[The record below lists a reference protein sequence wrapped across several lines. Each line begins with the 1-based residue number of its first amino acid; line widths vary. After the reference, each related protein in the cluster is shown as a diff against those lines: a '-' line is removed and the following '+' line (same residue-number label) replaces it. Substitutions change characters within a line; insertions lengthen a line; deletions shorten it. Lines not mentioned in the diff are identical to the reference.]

1 MAVSIS
7 QVTFEHHRL
16 AFGIA
21 ESEPRISWRFDGNAV
36 DWEQSAYDVE
46 ISRGRDGSSNIHKF
60 NSSTSLLV
68 PWPEQALQTAEQ
80 ATVRARA
87 HGKPGQ
93 PSTPW
98 SDWVTVETGLLDS
111 SDWAGAVPIAADR
124 ETEVDAPK
132 RPIYFR
138 KSFPV
143 GANVTR
149 ARLYITALG
158 IYEAEIN
165 GRRVGDYVLAPGWQS
180 YNYRHVYDA
189 YDVTE
194 LVTSGE
200 NAIGVAVGE
209 GWFSG
214 RLSYGGGVRNNY
226 GDTIGLLSLLV
237 VTLDDGSVVKVP
249 TDPTWQANTGPVVSS
264 EIYNGEHYDS
274 TLEAAVEGWSSAAF
288 EANNWLSV
296 KELPALKGELV
307 PPDGP
312 PVRRIEERKPESIFE
327 SPSGKTIID
336 FGQNLVGWL
345 RLTVSGP
352 SGTNITLHH
361 AEVLE
366 DGELALRPLRVAT
379 AADSLILHGN
389 GNQTWEPR
397 FTFHGFRYAQIDG
410 WPQETPLT
418 AESVTAVVVHSD
430 MEQTGWFECSN
441 PLLNKFHHNVR
452 WSMKG
457 NFLSI
462 PTDCPQRDERLGW
475 TGDAHAFAPTANYL
489 YDAAGFWK
497 GWHKDIWSE
506 MQRNGSMVVPFT
518 IPTIP
523 PNDPAMPAAVWGDV
537 AVANPFNIYQAF
549 GDVALL
555 EEQYLQSQAW
565 IDTGISRNE
574 VGLWNRS
581 SFQFAD
587 WLDPKAPS
595 EAPGNATT
603 AKHLVADAYLI
614 HMTEFLAN
622 MSAALGRGE
631 AAAKYR
637 AQRDNLTAAFHDAW
651 VQDGALANET
661 QTAYAMALNFG
672 LFTDEAQ
679 RSAAAEKLRQ
689 IVADNDYLVG
699 TGFAGTPPLGFALR
713 DIGATEDFYRM
724 LLQTRVPS
732 WLYQVVQNGTTT
744 WERWD
749 SLLANGTVNPGEMT
763 SFNHYAFGSV
773 ANWMHQVIGG
783 IAPAEPGWK
792 RITVA
797 PVPGG
802 NITSAN
808 SKYISPYGEVKVQW
822 WFEKN
827 AEENAAHRN
836 GFHLNVEIPPNTK
849 ADITLPNGGET
860 QEVGSG
866 YYEFHDP
873 SYQLA

>member
-1 MAVSIS
+1 MELFTILSTTRRVKDSRRPHQRVEYEVLEISTAKAVSIS
-7 QVTFEHHRL
+7 QVTFEHLRL
-16 AFGIA
+16 TFGIA

-46 ISRGRDGSSNIHKF
+46 ISRGTDGSSNIQKF
-60 NSSTSLLV
+60 NSSTSLAV

-87 HGKPGQ
+87 HGKPSQ

-98 SDWVTVETGLLDS
+98 SDWVTVETGLFDS
-111 SDWAGAVPIAADR
+111 SDWAGTVPIAADR
-124 ETEVDAPK
+124 ETEVDGPK

-138 KSFPV
+138 KSFPG

-165 GRRVGDYVLAPGWQS
+165 GRRTHTTSRNSSPD
-180 YNYRHVYDA
+180 
-189 YDVTE
+189 
-194 LVTSGE
+194 TSGE
-200 NAIGVAVGE
+200 NAIGVAVGRS
-209 GWFSG
+209 WFSG
-214 RLSYGGGVRNNY
+214 RLSYNGGVRNNC

-237 VTLDDGSVVKVP
+237 VTFDDGSVVKVP
-249 TDPTWQANTGPVVSS
+249 TDPTCQANTGPVVSS
-264 EIYNGEHYDS
+264 EIYNDEHYDS

-288 EANNWLSV
+288 EASNWLSV
-296 KELPALKGELV
+296 KELPALNGELV
-307 PPDGP
+307 APDGP
-312 PVRRIEERKPESIFE
+312 PVKRIEERKPESIFE
-327 SPSGKTIID
+327 SPPGKTIID

-379 AADSLILHGN
+379 AADSLILYGN
-389 GNQTWEPR
+389 GNQIWEPR
-397 FTFHGFRYAQIDG
+397 FTFRGFRYAQIDG

-418 AESVTAVVVHSD
+418 AESGHRSGCPQRHGTDWLAR
-430 MEQTGWFECSN
+430 MLEFPAQQF
-441 PLLNKFHHNVR
+441 NKFHQNVR

-457 NFLSI
+457 NFLI
-462 PTDCPQRDERLGW
+462 PTGCPQRDERLGW

-497 GWHKDIWSE
+497 GWHKDTWSE
-506 MQRNGSMVVPFT
+506 MQRIDSMYG
-518 IPTIP
+518 
-523 PNDPAMPAAVWGDV
+523 GDV

-555 EEQYLQSQAW
+555 EEQYLQSHAW
-565 IDTGISRNE
+565 INTGISHNE
-574 VGLWNRS
+574 VGLRNRS

-587 WLDPKAPS
+587 WLNPTAS
-595 EAPGNATT
+595 AEEPGNAPT
-603 AKHLVADAYLI
+603 AKHLVADPYLI
-614 HMTEFLAN
+614 HMTEFRAI
-622 MSAALGRGE
+622 MSASLGGDE

-651 VQDGALANET
+651 VQDAALANET

-672 LFTDEAQ
+672 LF
-679 RSAAAEKLRQ
+679 
-689 IVADNDYLVG
+689 
-699 TGFAGTPPLGFALR
+699 
-713 DIGATEDFYRM
+713 
-724 LLQTRVPS
+724 
-732 WLYQVVQNGTTT
+732 
-744 WERWD
+744 
-749 SLLANGTVNPGEMT
+749 
-763 SFNHYAFGSV
+763 
-773 ANWMHQVIGG
+773 
-783 IAPAEPGWK
+783 
-792 RITVA
+792 
-797 PVPGG
+797 
-802 NITSAN
+802 
-808 SKYISPYGEVKVQW
+808 
-822 WFEKN
+822 
-827 AEENAAHRN
+827 

-866 YYEFHDP
+866 YHEFHDP

>member
-7 QVTFEHHRL
+7 QLSFEHHRQAL
-16 AFGIA
+16 GIA
-21 ESEPRISWRFDGNAV
+21 ESEPRISWRFSGNAV
-36 DWEQSAYDVE
+36 DWEQSAYDLE
-46 ISRGRDGSSNIHKF
+46 ILKGSDPPTIHNF
-60 NSSTSLLV
+60 NSTESLLV
-68 PWPEQALQTAEQ
+68 PWPAAALESAEQ
-80 ATVRARA
+80 ARVRARA
-87 HGKPGQ
+87 HGRPGQ
-93 PSTPW
+93 LSTPW
-98 SDWVTVETGLLDS
+98 SDWVTVETGLLNS
-111 SDWAGAVPIAADR
+111 SDWAGAVPVAAER
-124 ETEVDAPK
+124 ETEVEAPK
-132 RPIYFR
+132 RPVYFR
-138 KSFPV
+138 QPFLV
-143 GANVTR
+143 NANVTR

-158 IYEAEIN
+158 LYEAEIN

-180 YNYRHVYDA
+180 YNYRHVYDT

-194 LVTSGE
+194 LISNGD

-237 VTLDDGSVVKVP
+237 VTLEDGTKIMVP
-249 TDPTWQANTGPVVSS
+249 SDATWKANTGPLITS

-274 TLEAAVEGWSSAAF
+274 TLEAELEGWSSAGFA
-288 EANNWLSV
+288 ADDWLAV
-296 KELPALKGELV
+296 RELPALKGALV

-312 PVRRIEERKPESIFE
+312 PVRRLEERKPESIFA
-327 SPSGKTIID
+327 SPSGKTLID

-352 SGTNITLHH
+352 TGTNITLHH

-366 DGELALRPLRVAT
+366 DGELALRPLRIAT

-389 GNQTWEPR
+389 GTQTWEPR
-397 FTFHGFRYAQIDG
+397 FTFHGFRYAQVDG

-418 AESVTAVVVHSD
+418 ADSVTAVVVHSD

-441 PLLNKFHHNVR
+441 QLLNKFHHNVR

-489 YDAAGFWK
+489 YNAAGFWR

-506 MQRNGSMVVPFT
+506 MQRNNSMVVPFT

-523 PNDPAMPAAVWGDV
+523 PG
-537 AVANPFNIYQAF
+537 AF
-549 GDVALL
+549 GDVGLL

-565 IDTGISRNE
+565 IDTGISRND

-595 EAPGNATT
+595 DAPGNATT

-614 HMTEFLAN
+614 HMTDFLAN
-622 MSAALGRGE
+622 MSAALGRDE
-631 AAAKYR
+631 AADQYR
-637 AQRDNLTAAFHDAW
+637 TQRKDLISAFHDAW
-651 VQDGALANET
+651 IQDGVLANQT

-672 LFTDEAQ
+672 LFTDEEQ
-679 RSAAAEKLRQ
+679 QSAAAEKLRQ

-749 SLLANGTVNPGEMT
+749 SLLANGSVNPGEMT

-797 PVPGG
+797 PIPGG
-802 NITSAN
+802 NITSAD

-822 WFEKN
+822 WFEN
-827 AEENAAHRN
+827 NEEENAVHRN
-836 GFHLNVEIPPNTK
+836 GFHMVVEIPPNTK
-849 ADITLPNGGET
+849 ADITMPNGGKST
-860 QEVGSG
+860 EVGSG

-873 SYQLA
+873 SYVLV

>member
-1 MAVSIS
+1 MSVSIS

-16 AFGIA
+16 ALGIA
-21 ESEPRISWRFDGNAV
+21 ETEPRISWRFSGNAV
-36 DWEQSAYDVE
+36 DWEQSAYDVQ
-46 ISRGRDGSSNIHKF
+46 IARSTSSSPTTYTV
-60 NSSTSLLV
+60 NSSASLLV
-68 PWPEQALQTAEQ
+68 PWPGTALHTAEQ
-80 ATVRARA
+80 ANVRARA

-93 PSTPW
+93 TSTPW
-98 SDWVTVETGLLDS
+98 SDWVTVETGLLDAR
-111 SDWAGAVPIAADR
+111 DWADAVPIAADR

-138 KSFPV
+138 KPFQT
-143 GANVTR
+143 GANVAR

-158 IYEAEIN
+158 LYEAEIN

-180 YNYRHVYDA
+180 YNYRHVYDTF
-189 YDVTE
+189 DVTE
-194 LVTSGE
+194 LLTDG
-200 NAIGVAVGE
+200 NNTIGVVVGE

-214 RLSYGGGVRNNY
+214 RLSYDGGVRNNY
-226 GDTIGLLSLLV
+226 GDTIGLLALLV
-237 VTLDDGSVVKVP
+237 VTLDDGSTVKIP
-249 TDPTWQANTGPVVSS
+249 TDRTWQASTGPLVSS

-274 TLEAAVEGWSSAAF
+274 RLDADLEGWSSATY
-288 EANNWLSV
+288 EANDWLSV
-296 KELPALKGELV
+296 HELPALKGKLAS
-307 PPDGP
+307 PDGP
-312 PVRRIEERKPESIFE
+312 PIRRVEERRPDAILK

-345 RLTVSGP
+345 RLTVSGR

-366 DGELALRPLRVAT
+366 DGELALRPLRLAT
-379 AADSLILHGN
+379 AADSLILNGN

-397 FTFHGFRYAQIDG
+397 FTYHGFRYAQIDG
-410 WPQETPLT
+410 WPEETPLT
-418 AESVTAVVVHSD
+418 ADSIVAVVIHSD
-430 MEQTGWFECSN
+430 MEPTGWFECSN

-457 NFLSI
+457 NFMSI
-462 PTDCPQRDERLGW
+462 PTDCPQRDERQGW

-518 IPTIP
+518 VPTIP
-523 PNDPAMPAAVWGDV
+523 PDAPAYAAAVWGDV
-537 AVANPFNIYQAF
+537 AVGNPYNIYQAF
-549 GDVALL
+549 GDIALL
-555 EEQYLQSQAW
+555 EEQYSQAQAW
-565 IDTGISRNE
+565 IDTGVMRNE
-574 VGLWNRS
+574 VGLWHRS

-587 WLDPKAPS
+587 WLDPKAPAD
-595 EAPGNATT
+595 APGNATT

-614 HMTEFLAN
+614 HMTDFLAE
-622 MSAALGRGE
+622 MSATLGRDD
-631 AAAKYR
+631 AAHKYR
-637 AQRDNLTAAFHDAW
+637 AQRSNLTEAFHDAW
-651 VQDGALANET
+651 IQGGALVNET

-672 LFTDEAQ
+672 IYTDETQ
-679 RSAAAEKLRQ
+679 RSSAAEKLRQ

-724 LLQTRVPS
+724 LLQTSVPS

-749 SLLANGTVNPGEMT
+749 SLLANGSVNPGEMT

-802 NITSAN
+802 DVTSAR
-808 SKYISPYGEVKVQW
+808 SRYISPYGEVKVDW
-822 WFEKN
+822 WFENNVQGK
-827 AEENAAHRN
+827 AAHRN
-836 GFHLNVEIPPNTK
+836 GFHLTVEIPPNTQ
-849 ADITLPNGGET
+849 ADIILPNGGERLR
-860 QEVGSG
+860 VGSG
-866 YYEFHDP
+866 YYQFFDP
-873 SYQLA
+873 SYQLS

>member
-7 QVTFEHHRL
+7 KLSFEHHRL
-16 AFGIA
+16 ALGIA
-21 ESEPRISWRFDGNAV
+21 ESEPRISWRFEGTAV
-36 DWEQSAYDVE
+36 DWQQSGYDLE
-46 ISRGRDGSSNIHKF
+46 ILRDSDSPPNFHSV
-60 NSSTSLLV
+60 NSSSSLLV
-68 PWPEQALQTAEQ
+68 PWPEPALGTAER
-80 ATVRARA
+80 AIVRARA
-87 HGKPGQ
+87 HGQPGQ

-98 SDWVTVETGLLDS
+98 SDWVTVETGLLNS
-111 SDWAGAVPIAADR
+111 SDWSGAVPIAADR
-124 ETEVDAPK
+124 DTEVDAPK

-143 GANVTR
+143 ASNISS

-158 IYEAEIN
+158 LYEAEIN
-165 GRRVGDYVLAPGWQS
+165 GNRVGDYVLAPGWQS
-180 YNYRHVYDA
+180 YNYRHVYDT

-194 LVTSGE
+194 LISSGD

-237 VTLDDGSVVKVP
+237 VTLEDGTTVEVP
-249 TDPTWQANTGPVVSS
+249 TDTTWKASTGPIVNS
-264 EIYNGEHYDS
+264 EIYNGEQYDS
-274 TLEAAVEGWSSAAF
+274 RLEADLEGWSSATFDAD
-288 EANNWLSV
+288 NWLAV
-296 KELPALKGELV
+296 KELSAPRGELV

-312 PVRRIEERKPESIFE
+312 PVRRVEERKPQAIFE
-327 SPSGKTIID
+327 SPSGKTLLD

-345 RLTVSGP
+345 RLSVSGP

-389 GNQTWEPR
+389 GTQTWEPR

-410 WPQETPLT
+410 WPEETPLT
-418 AESVTAVVVHSD
+418 PESVNAIVVHSD
-430 MEQTGWFECSN
+430 MEETGWFECSN
-441 PLLNKFHHNVR
+441 PLLNKFHQNVR

-489 YDAAGFWK
+489 YDAAGFWR

-506 MQRNGSMVVPFT
+506 MQRNNSMVVPFT

-523 PNDPAMPAAVWGDV
+523 PESPATPAAVWGDV
-537 AVANPFNIYQAF
+537 AVANPFNIYQAY
-549 GDVALL
+549 GDPGLL
-555 EEQYLQSQAW
+555 EEQYPQSQAW
-565 IDTGISRNE
+565 IDTGINRNE

-595 EAPGNATT
+595 DAPGNATT

-614 HMTEFLAN
+614 HMTELLAN
-622 MSAALGRGE
+622 MSAALGREE
-631 AAAKYR
+631 AAEEYR
-637 AQRDNLTAAFHDAW
+637 RQRDNLTEEFHNAW
-651 VQDGALANET
+651 IQDGALANET
-661 QTAYAMALNFG
+661 QTAYAMALDFD
-672 LFTDEAQ
+672 LFTDNAQ
-679 RSAAAEKLRQ
+679 RSAAAETLRK

-713 DIGATEDFYRM
+713 KIGATDDFYRM

-749 SLLANGTVNPGEMT
+749 SLLTNGSVNPGEMT

-773 ANWMHQVIGG
+773 ANWIHQVIGG

-797 PVPGG
+797 PIPGG

-808 SKYISPYGEVKVQW
+808 AKYVSPYGPVDVQW
-822 WFEKN
+822 WLEN
-827 AEENAAHRN
+827 NVEDNAAHRN
-836 GFHLNVEIPPNTK
+836 GFHLKAQIPPNTK
-849 ADITLPNGGET
+849 ADITLPGGET
-860 QEVGSG
+860 TEVGSG

-873 SYQLA
+873 SYHQS